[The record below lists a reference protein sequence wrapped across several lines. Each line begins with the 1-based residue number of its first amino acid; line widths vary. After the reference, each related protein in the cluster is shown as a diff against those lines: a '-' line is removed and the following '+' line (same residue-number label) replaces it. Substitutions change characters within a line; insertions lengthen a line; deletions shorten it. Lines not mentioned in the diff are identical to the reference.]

1 MDLSFLKIKKSK
13 IAGNGIFSDKEIE
26 EGQSICFL
34 EGELISLDEVIKR
47 CNDGKEEHSDPR
59 GIDNEE
65 YLDLNDLS
73 RTFNHSYNPNTFVK
87 NKNEL
92 IALRKI
98 KKREEIT
105 YDYSTTMDDNEE
117 KIKKA
122 GRTLWSCKCN
132 CGASNCREK
141 IDQFK
146 TIPREIQEFYIKNKL
161 MPDFMLKK
169 IQIINKVC
177 S

>member
-47 CNDGKEEHSDPR
+47 CNERKEEPSDPL

-65 YLDLNDLS
+65 YIDLNDLS
-73 RTFNHSYNPNTFVK
+73 RTFNHSCNPNTFVK

-98 KKREEIT
+98 KK
-105 YDYSTTMDDNEE
+105 E
-117 KIKKA
+117 KK
-122 GRTLWSCKCN
+122 
-132 CGASNCREK
+132 
-141 IDQFK
+141 
-146 TIPREIQEFYIKNKL
+146 
-161 MPDFMLKK
+161 
-169 IQIINKVC
+169 
-177 S
+177 